1 MYYLSHRHQN
11 ITHRGFRAL
20 KPAWLLGF
28 NNLLIKVG
36 EGGSKNQ
43 GGSALFVFLSRLTS
57 GFKGGRVETDAL
69 IKKGLKLETNKVNAT
84 FLYPG

>member
-28 NNLLIKVG
+28 NNILIKVG

-69 IKKGLKLETNKVNAT
+69 IKKGLKLN
-84 FLYPG
+84 